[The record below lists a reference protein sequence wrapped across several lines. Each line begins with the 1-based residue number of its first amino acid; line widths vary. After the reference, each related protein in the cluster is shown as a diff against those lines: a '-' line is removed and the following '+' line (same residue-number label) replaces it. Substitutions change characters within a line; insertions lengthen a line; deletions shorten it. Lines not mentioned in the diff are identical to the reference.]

1 MCIKIA
7 EDELGTVKAL
17 MTMSLNAI
25 IADVFDLDLDDIKA
39 ELRLR
44 EDLNMSV
51 GQQQQLVDVIGEYF
65 DDISVN
71 LDEIKTLGELF
82 ERVVFS
88 EFK

>member
-39 ELRLR
+39 ELCLR
-44 EDLNMSV
+44 EDLNMSA

>member
-44 EDLNMSV
+44 EDLNMSA

>member
-25 IADVFDLDLDDIKA
+25 IADIFDLDLDDIKA

-44 EDLNMSV
+44 EDLNMSA

>member
-1 MCIKIA
+1 
-7 EDELGTVKAL
+7 

>member
-65 DDISVN
+65 DDIRVN